1 MEPLDQL
8 LRSFVAQGRMK
19 LTGTEYT
26 PCYRL
31 SGMSEPQRI
40 RYSLRSAGWLAKDAG
55 FQFRRQGFPAP
66 NPAPAEPPFW
76 TELEFSNARIAR
88 SARPSMR
95 IVRRPCRWRAVEP
108 LKALVSFDTVGV
120 TVTQAE
126 RHHLRANQAQ
136 QALSSVLGLIMATAG
151 CPWTDRL
158 RPMAR
163 FHLPFASEP
172 ETVYRSIC
180 MYLLARELDGDG
192 GAPGFAALEALYEN
206 LHLVNRD
213 MSRRLGAATRS
224 DPARNA
230 MALLDAYTTPF
241 AGRAGQF
248 ARGAQAAFR
257 CLERE
262 GI

>member
-1 MEPLDQL
+1 MSQAQL
-8 LRSFVAQGRMK
+8 
-19 LTGTEYT
+19 
-26 PCYRL
+26 
-31 SGMSEPQRI
+31 I
-40 RYSLRSAGWLAKDAG
+40 RYSFDLPDGSRKTLDFSFDPKD
-55 FQFRRQGFPAP
+55 FRLL
-66 NPAPAEPPFW
+66 NPVPAEPPFW
-76 TELEFSNARIAR
+76 TELEFSQCANCPLSKGEHAHCPA
-88 SARPSMR
+88 ALQMAN
-95 IVRRPCRWRAVEP
+95 AVET

-120 TVTQAE
+120 TVTQSE
-126 RHHLRANQAQ
+126 RIIYAQTSAQ

-180 MYLLARELDGDG
+180 MYLLARELDGDC
-192 GAPGFAALEALYEN
+192 GATGYAALEALYRN

-230 MALLDAYTTPF
+230 MALLDSYTSLLPAALDSSLEELRPLF
-241 AGRAGQF
+241 GAWKP
-248 ARGAQAAFR
+248 AR
-257 CLERE
+257 
-262 GI
+262 I